1 MVAAAMAVVAATVVD
16 SISSA
21 TATVVATYSSGSYCL
36 AASVAEA
43 TDSAASI
50 PIIRMGEYNT
60 PPFLLQNKFLKEIW
74 ITLCFPNP
82 LTFFYSLKQSI
93 KAVSAILSFIFRPL
107 QPFPLPLPFCAIQSA
122 PLTGKQW
129 KCLM

>member
-1 MVAAAMAVVAATVVD
+1 MAVVAATVVD

-50 PIIRMGEYNT
+50 PIIRMGECYT
-60 PPFLLQNKFLKEIW
+60 PPFLLQKISVLLLHKHRD
-74 ITLCFPNP
+74 
-82 LTFFYSLKQSI
+82 LTIMQ
-93 KAVSAILSFIFRPL
+93 
-107 QPFPLPLPFCAIQSA
+107 
-122 PLTGKQW
+122 
-129 KCLM
+129 

>member
-50 PIIRMGEYNT
+50 PIIRMGECYT
-60 PPFLLQNKFLKEIW
+60 PPFLLQKISVLLLHKHRD
-74 ITLCFPNP
+74 
-82 LTFFYSLKQSI
+82 LTIMQ
-93 KAVSAILSFIFRPL
+93 
-107 QPFPLPLPFCAIQSA
+107 
-122 PLTGKQW
+122 
-129 KCLM
+129 